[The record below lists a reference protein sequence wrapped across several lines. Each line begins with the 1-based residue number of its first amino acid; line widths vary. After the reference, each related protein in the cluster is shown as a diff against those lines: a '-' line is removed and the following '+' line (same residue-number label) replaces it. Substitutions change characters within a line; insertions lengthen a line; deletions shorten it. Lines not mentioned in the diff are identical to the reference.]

1 MTPSGPPDSTSQT
14 PAPPTPPGAALPTG
28 TGPDRSVDRA
38 LVRGIAWTGSMKWA
52 TQFITWAGMIVLARL
67 LTPEDYG
74 LVGMAT
80 IYLGFIT
87 IITEFGLGASIITIR
102 TLSPHQVS
110 QLNTVALLLG
120 LLGAAVT
127 AASAIPLGAFFR
139 APELP
144 WVAVALSSTFIIASF
159 KIVPTALLQKA
170 LRFRALALI
179 DAGFAV
185 LFTAANIGFAL
196 LGYRYWA
203 LVLGGIVANVAAA
216 LVLNLYAPHGYAW
229 PRRRDLGAAMRF
241 SNDVL
246 IGRIA
251 WYFYSNADFA
261 TAGRMLGKGLLGAYT
276 FAWTIAS
283 MPVEKVTSLVTR
295 VTPAV
300 FARLQDD
307 LPALRR
313 MICNVTEGL
322 ALLTLPASLGIA
334 VVADDLVT
342 VALGPG
348 WEAAIAPL
356 RLLALYASLR
366 SVVTILPQALMAL
379 HDTRWLKWHGIA
391 TTLALPAGFI
401 IGARWGAV
409 GIAMGWIT
417 VYPLTVI
424 PLYWRTFRK
433 TGLGAGEYFRAV
445 WPALRG
451 SLVMAGAVVLVN
463 QGITGVV
470 SRPVSLFVQV
480 AAGVLVFG
488 LVGFLPARERITG
501 LFRILR
507 SQPAAAA

>member
-1 MTPSGPPDSTSQT
+1 MTPSGPPDTPTQSPTSS
-14 PAPPTPPGAALPTG
+14 PPSAAKPPRNAE
-28 TGPDRSVDRA
+28 PDRAVDRA

-102 TLSPHQVS
+102 TLSRHQVA
-110 QLNTVALLLG
+110 QLNTVALALG

-127 AASAIPLGAFFR
+127 AASAVPLGLFFR

-144 WVAVALSSTFIIASF
+144 WVVVALSSTFVIASF

-179 DAGFAV
+179 DAAFAV

-216 LVLNLYAPHGYAW
+216 LVLNLYQPHGYAW
-229 PRRRDLGAAMRF
+229 PRRRDLGPAMRF

-313 MICNVTEGL
+313 MVCNVTEGL

-334 VVADDLVT
+334 VVADDLVQ

-366 SVVTILPQALMAL
+366 SIVTILPQALMAL
-379 HDTRWLKWHGIA
+379 HDTRWLKWHGLA
-391 TTLALPAGFI
+391 TTLVLPAGFI

-417 VYPLTVI
+417 VYPLTVV

-433 TGLGAGEYFRAV
+433 TGLGGGEYLRAV

-451 SLVMAGAVVLVN
+451 SLVMAAAVMLVN
-463 QGITGVV
+463 QGLGETV
-470 SRPVSLFVQV
+470 SRPASLALQV
-480 AAGVLVFG
+480 LTGVLVFG

-507 SQPAAAA
+507 SQPVAAA